1 MFTAIARLLFGGE
14 EKTADDA
21 QPSGEVVDEGWL
33 LLNHRDAVSEG
44 CSGEE
49 DQIQGAVLTPA
60 PSEHPDPNPGDG
72 SGPSEPEVLVD
83 RSALIAGV
91 LQNVASRAAALA
103 KVTHA
108 SRVQRA
114 QTGEKRRQLTRSSL
128 QRQNC
133 ARQQG
138 ESHRSHTHSGAYLQ
152 QPGCRSH
159 AH

>member
-1 MFTAIARLLFGGE
+1 M
-14 EKTADDA
+14 
-21 QPSGEVVDEGWL
+21 
-33 LLNHRDAVSEG
+33 
-44 CSGEE
+44 
-49 DQIQGAVLTPA
+49 
-60 PSEHPDPNPGDG
+60 
-72 SGPSEPEVLVD
+72 D

-114 QTGEKRRQLTRSSL
+114 QAGEKRRQLTRSSL

-133 ARQQG
+133 ARQQS
-138 ESHRSHTHSGAYLQ
+138 ESHRSHTHRGAYLQ

-159 AH
+159 TH